1 MGRKRALKQ
10 GELLDAAEA
19 VVRRDG
25 ATRLTLDAV
34 ATEAGVSKATVL
46 YGCKSKDDLIEALL
60 DRRIAADEAE
70 ENAVR
75 GALSGAPDAAIRARI
90 ALAEKVLTEEDRA
103 VILSFSAALAQRSA
117 LAAPIRGYFS
127 RRVAD
132 IVETSEAP
140 RGALLAFFAIEGLHC
155 LERFD
160 VFRLDPEA
168 RKRALADIAWLAG
181 QRPVGAKQ
189 KGTAPCGG

>member
-34 ATEAGVSKATVL
+34 ASEAGVSKSTVL

-60 DRRIAADEAE
+60 DRRIAANEAE
-70 ENAVR
+70 EAALR
-75 GALSGAPDAAIRARI
+75 GVLSGAPDAAIRARI

-103 VILSFSAALAQRSA
+103 VILSFSAALAQRTE

-132 IVETSEAP
+132 ILDTSEAP

-160 VFRLDPEA
+160 VFRLDPKA
-168 RKRALADIAWLAG
+168 RRNALADIAWLAG
-181 QRPVGAKQ
+181 QRPADTEHKGAFS
-189 KGTAPCGG
+189 CGG